1 MTKSRFTCLLI
12 LAALV
17 IPMAGC
23 PGAGGIAG
31 LWLFRTGGSTTA
43 LGLELLPNGE
53 TAHAPVGPNGVDNNF
68 LGSLTWTRTGDDVR
82 LTQTNGPTIFYYT
95 GKITNGNAMS
105 GTYLNAEGF
114 NPGVNYGSWSA
125 VRVAQ

>member
-1 MTKSRFTCLLI
+1 MTKSRFTCLLC
-12 LAALV
+12 LAVLL

-23 PGAGGIAG
+23 PGAIGTAG

-53 TAHAPVGPNGVDNNF
+53 TANAPVGPNGVEGNF

-82 LTQTNGPTIFYYT
+82 LTQTNGSNVFYYT
-95 GKITNGNAMS
+95 GKITNGSAMS
-105 GTYLNAEGF
+105 GTYLLAEGI
-114 NPGVNYGSWSA
+114 NPGTNYGSWSA
-125 VRVAQ
+125 VRVVQ

>member
-1 MTKSRFTCLLI
+1 MTKTRFTCLLI
-12 LAALV
+12 LAAFV
-17 IPMAGC
+17 FPMAGC

-31 LWLFRTGGSTTA
+31 LWIFRTSNTSNT

-53 TAHAPVGPNGVDNNF
+53 TANAPIGPNGVDANF

-82 LTQTNGPTIFYYT
+82 LTQTNGSNVFYYT
-95 GKITNGNAMS
+95 GKITNGSAMS
-105 GTYLNAEGF
+105 GTFLIAEGT
-114 NPGVNYGSWSA
+114 NPGSNFGYWSA